1 MASVSRLSTM
11 HEYKVSGLKMPPT
24 QRVKSIT
31 TIAQALFDDGLINE
45 SDMQRAKK
53 PRWEI
58 IPSAQ
63 LLRLALP
70 TKQMVD
76 AP

>member
-1 MASVSRLSTM
+1 M

-53 PRWEI
+53 VAAGKTTIEEV
-58 IPSAQ
+58 
-63 LLRLALP
+63 LRVTP
-70 TKQMVD
+70 INE
-76 AP
+76 